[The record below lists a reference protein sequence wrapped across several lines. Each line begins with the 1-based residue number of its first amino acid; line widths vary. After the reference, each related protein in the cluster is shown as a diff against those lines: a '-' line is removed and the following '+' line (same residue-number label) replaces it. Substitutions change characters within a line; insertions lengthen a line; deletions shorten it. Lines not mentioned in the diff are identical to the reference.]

1 MDKLKILV
9 AEDNKVVQAL
19 YKKMLPEKLCERRIA
34 ADGEEAMEIY
44 DKWKPDVL
52 LLDYSMP
59 NMNGYSVLKTIRQER
74 KDSAITII
82 MVSSMSEKEAIVAC
96 AKIGIQGYIVKP
108 FTEAELAPKIFQMY
122 RKHQKK

>member
-19 YKKMLPEKLCERRIA
+19 YKKMLPEKLCERRIV
-34 ADGEEAMEIY
+34 ADGEEALEIY
-44 DKWKPDVL
+44 DQWKPDVL
-52 LLDYSMP
+52 LLDFSMP

-82 MVSSMSEKEAIVAC
+82 MISSLSEKEAIVAC
-96 AKIGIQGYIVKP
+96 AKIGIQGYIIKP
-108 FTEAELAPKIFQMY
+108 FKTGEIAKIIFQLH
-122 RKHQKK
+122 RDKK